1 MAYIN
6 LYYIVY
12 FSLHIVMATSSFTR
26 TKLALRLIHRHS
38 ISPPPVHIEDDDI
51 RAPLIP
57 MADESIFLV
66 NVSIGEPPLPQLLAM
81 DTGSEL
87 IWVHCTRCTGWCSN
101 TNIFDPKTSSTYTK
115 LTPASP
121 LCPSYGNLGNQDE
134 CLFEVR
140 YGDKSTSN
148 GVLALEKFTFQT
160 STGGTVGLR
169 NVLFGCA
176 LKTGGGVNDLNG
188 ILGLEDTNQYYVN
201 KFSYC
206 IGSISDTRYAY
217 NHLILGDGAILE
229 GASTPMQTRN
239 GHYAVSIEGI
249 SVGEKRLMIN
259 REDLHYNVLIDS
271 GTTFSKLVKSAYE
284 PLAKEVG
291 RLMDGVLKPAVVK
304 DGDGL
309 LCYSGDMEKD
319 LKGFPL
325 VTLHLA
331 GGTDIDL
338 DVEGFFQR
346 TTDRSTFCMAV
357 LQSTFSEDNIIGVI
371 AQQYYNVGFDLE
383 AKRVS
388 FQRIDCEL
396 LED

>member
-1 MAYIN
+1 
-6 LYYIVY
+6 
-12 FSLHIVMATSSFTR
+12 
-26 TKLALRLIHRHS
+26 
-38 ISPPPVHIEDDDI
+38 
-51 RAPLIP
+51 
-57 MADESIFLV
+57 
-66 NVSIGEPPLPQLLAM
+66 
-81 DTGSEL
+81 
-87 IWVHCTRCTGWCSN
+87 
-101 TNIFDPKTSSTYTK
+101 
-115 LTPASP
+115 
-121 LCPSYGNLGNQDE
+121 
-134 CLFEVR
+134 
-140 YGDKSTSN
+140 
-148 GVLALEKFTFQT
+148 
-160 STGGTVGLR
+160 
-169 NVLFGCA
+169 
-176 LKTGGGVNDLNG
+176 
-188 ILGLEDTNQYYVN
+188 
-201 KFSYC
+201 
-206 IGSISDTRYAY
+206 
-217 NHLILGDGAILE
+217 
-229 GASTPMQTRN
+229 
-239 GHYAVSIEGI
+239 
-249 SVGEKRLMIN
+249 MIN